1 MAAVAELKAGMIS
14 SPTKVALAAAKARG
28 TKPGGNRGAKLSAKA
43 RAAGRA
49 AVVERAEKRA
59 ADLSS
64 TIFEVQSAG
73 ARSLRSIAAAL
84 NDRSIPTARGAGRWS
99 AVQVSRVLAQL

>member
-1 MAAVAELKAGMIS
+1 MGFAIALPSAVFVNE
-14 SPTKVALAAAKARG
+14 
-28 TKPGGNRGAKLSAKA
+28 LSAKA

-49 AVVERAEKRA
+49 AVVERAEKHA

-64 TIFEVQSAG
+64 TIAEIQSAG
-73 ARSLRSIAAAL
+73 AVSLRAIAAAL

-99 AVQVSRVLAQL
+99 AVQVSRVLARL